1 MARIDSQPRAMMI
14 YSLSLALAG
23 WSICGVALAAG
34 GGAGSSSAPV
44 IVVQN
49 LPVAKGAG
57 GSAPASTAALSPEL
71 NAGFAGIEDSQRF
84 GPASAQIAAGPTHIV
99 QAINSLFRISDKT
112 GVAVTTVDPRTLF
125 DAFYVA
131 NPSYTIYPNRSAP
144 LGPTA
149 IYDDFSSRFVI
160 VWGAVNDSGSESSL
174 LIQVSLTSNPTQG
187 WRLFTLRSDVDGVT
201 DTDALS
207 DSLTIGFDNTN
218 LYFTTNQLSPS
229 GAFRF
234 AKIRVVAKHQ
244 FYNPT
249 ANPVRFHD
257 QVNVLD
263 ANAVLASSIRP
274 CVTFGVPGKEFLVSA
289 PVAAGDNLTLYSM
302 TGTWPNATQT
312 PPLLKVEGKV
322 PFNAWTA
329 PSKMAQPASA
339 VLLDGGD
346 GRLLNAVYRNG
357 VVYTG
362 HSIRANNF
370 TCAAGIKSINV
381 ATKTKVL
388 DEVLGATG
396 ESYSFPAVTADPAN
410 NVYAVFNRSSKGA
423 FVECR
428 YALKKSTETTFKTSK
443 QLKAGTSKSIQF
455 GGAWGKYNGIAV
467 DPTLNGGVWVSS
479 MFAQTTPALSFTFGT
494 WIGNFGRPGPVPV
507 GPQVVATYDDLAKT
521 LTLTGDA
528 SANDIAVS
536 YAAGVV
542 SVVAGPGTQVNGQAA
557 VAFAVSTGPI
567 IVMADLGAGPD
578 VVTFTGM
585 NCSTMNVKLG
595 LGDDQITI
603 RLTTVSTLSLDG
615 GLGADLLTT
624 ISSRFTQK
632 SILNFP

>member
-1 MARIDSQPRAMMI
+1 M
-14 YSLSLALAG
+14 
-23 WSICGVALAAG
+23 AAG

-44 IVVQN
+44 IVIQN
-49 LPVAKGAG
+49 LPIANGAG
-57 GSAPASTAALSPEL
+57 GSAPVSAAVLSPEL
-71 NAGFAGIEDSQRF
+71 NAGFVGIEDSQRF

-112 GVAVTTVDPRTLF
+112 GVAVMTVDPRVLF

-131 NPSYTIYPNRSAP
+131 NPSYAVYPNRSAP

-149 IYDDFSSRFVI
+149 IYDHFSSRFVI

-187 WRLFTLRSDVDGVT
+187 WQLFTLRSDVDGVT

-234 AKIRVVAKHQ
+234 AKIRVAAKHQ
-244 FYNPT
+244 FYYPT
-249 ANPVRFHD
+249 ANPIRFHD

-263 ANAVLASSIRP
+263 ANAVLACSIRP

-289 PVAAGDNLTLYSM
+289 PIAAGDNLTLYSM

-312 PPLLKVEGKV
+312 PPLLKVEAKV
-322 PFNAWTA
+322 PFNAWAA

-357 VVYTG
+357 FVYTG
-362 HSIRANNF
+362 HSIRANSF

-396 ESYSFPAVTADPAN
+396 ESYSFPAVTVDPAN

-423 FVECR
+423 FAECR
-428 YALKKSTETTFKTSK
+428 YALKKSTETTFETSK

-467 DPTLNGGVWVSS
+467 DPTLNGGVWVCS

-494 WIGNFGRPGPVPV
+494 WIGNFGKPGPVPV

-521 LTLTGDA
+521 LTITGDA
-528 SANDIAVS
+528 SANDVAVS
-536 YAAGVV
+536 YAAGVL

-603 RLTTVSTLSLDG
+603 RLTTVSTLSVDG

-624 ISSRFTQK
+624 ISSRFTKK

>member
-71 NAGFAGIEDSQRF
+71 NTGFAGIEDSQRF

-112 GVAVTTVDPRTLF
+112 GVAVTTVDPRVLF